1 MFPSVMNMT
10 PLTNK
15 QGILPL
21 LAIGLILGLSAVAAT
36 RRSSNASPIGDT
48 STRELSAGPA
58 WELKD
63 VNGKTIRSADFKGK
77 VVILDFWATWCPPC
91 RAEIP
96 GFIELQKRHEKDGL
110 VVIGVSLDRGGPAL
124 VKSFVEK
131 NGVNYPVALSTE
143 EIVRAFGDI
152 ESIPTTF
159 ILDREG
165 RIVTKHEGYADKEEF
180 EKDIKPLLK
189 P

>member
-1 MFPSVMNMT
+1 MFLSAMNMT
-10 PLTNK
+10 PLTSK
-15 QGILPL
+15 LGILPL
-21 LAIGLILGLSAVAAT
+21 LATGLILGLSVVTAT
-36 RRSSNASPIGDT
+36 RRSSNASPVGGA
-48 STRELSAGPA
+48 STKGLSAGPA

-63 VNGKTIRSADFKGK
+63 VNGKAIHSADFQGK

-110 VVIGVSLDRGGPAL
+110 VVIGISLDRGDPAG
-124 VKSFVEK
+124 VKSFLKK
-131 NGVNYPVALSTE
+131 NGVNYPVAFGTE
-143 EIVRAFGDI
+143 AMVRAFGNI

-159 ILDREG
+159 ILDRAG
-165 RIVTKHEGYADKEEF
+165 RIVTKQEGFADKEEF
-180 EKDIKPLLK
+180 EKEIKPLLK